1 MKVKLLKT
9 LRAKA
14 SWKPVTEFREG
25 NPAERW
31 VLLLDGD
38 LSYHSSSTELI
49 RWILERNSWEYD
61 APFDWNWTGILQD
74 YNRKVNRREFK
85 KLK

>member
-1 MKVKLLKT
+1 MKTRLLKT
-9 LRAKA
+9 LRETA

-31 VLLLDGD
+31 VLLHDDD
-38 LSYHSSSTELI
+38 LSYHSSPTELI
-49 RWILERNSWEYD
+49 RWILDRNAWQYD
-61 APFDWNWTGILQD
+61 SPFNWNWLGILQD
-74 YNRKVNRREFK
+74 YNRKVNEREFR